1 MSKIKP
7 DFWQYLL
14 NGGQKM
20 KEPLFYRL
28 MRRPLSACFKAV
40 YKPSIIGKNYIPQNG
55 RIILAGNHTNYFDC
69 LLVGCSTER
78 CVHYLA
84 KDELM
89 KGPLKFIFKGLGI
102 IPVNRRQKDKAALET
117 AEKYL
122 NDEKVIGI
130 FPEGTINR
138 TDDIIMPFKFGA
150 VKMASDTDTPI
161 VPFVIKGKYKPFK
174 RSVNI
179 RFFEPYKVSENL
191 EEANKYLMNI
201 VAEELAK

>member
-1 MSKIKP
+1 
-7 DFWQYLL
+7 
-14 NGGQKM
+14 M
-20 KEPLFYRL
+20 KEPVFYRII
-28 MRRPLSACFKAV
+28 RKPLSACFKAV
-40 YKPSIIGKNYIPQNG
+40 YKPSIIGKKNIPQSG

-69 LLVGCSTER
+69 LLVSSSTQR

-117 AEKYL
+117 AEKFL
-122 NDEKVIGI
+122 DDEKVIGI

-150 VKMASDTDTPI
+150 VKMAKDTDTSI
-161 VPFVIKGKYKPFK
+161 VPFVITGKYKPFERGLK
-174 RSVNI
+174 I
-179 RFFEPYKVSENL
+179 RFFEPVTVSDDL
-191 EEANKYLMNI
+191 EESNKKLMNI
-201 VAEELAK
+201 VSAELAAEGDRR